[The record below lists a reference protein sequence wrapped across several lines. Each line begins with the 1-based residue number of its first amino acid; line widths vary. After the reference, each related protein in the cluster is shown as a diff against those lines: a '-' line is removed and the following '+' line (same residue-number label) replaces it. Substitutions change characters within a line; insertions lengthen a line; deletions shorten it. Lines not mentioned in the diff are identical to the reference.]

1 MGSGTDTAP
10 LDLGF
15 VGIQCRD
22 APGLSSTLGWVQD
35 SNLNLCLEPSTGLGA
50 IGPCIVSKSRC
61 AAWTRTRRGWIW
73 SWVRAGG
80 GGGESWTSSSAV
92 VCGGM
97 NCGVPMTGGRG
108 RVVSGS

>member
-1 MGSGTDTAP
+1 MGRGTDTAP

-35 SNLNLCLEPSTGLGA
+35 SNLNLCLELSTGLGA
-50 IGPCIVSKSRC
+50 IGPCVVSESPRG
-61 AAWTRTRRGWIW
+61 AWTRTWRGWIR
-73 SWVRAGG
+73 SRARAR

-92 VCGGM
+92 VCGGI
-97 NCGVPMTGGRG
+97 NCGVSMTGGRG